1 MPNILDLSARLSADV
16 RPFVNSM
23 GSSAQASSSTFQ
35 SIAQAATMYLG
46 GRGLLG
52 TLNRA
57 NEAFMSFEQ
66 SLADASAIS
75 TLSVKEIGNALL
87 DLDNVFGRVSKASA
101 SMYRILSSGFS
112 KLDATQLVEF
122 QKAVGV
128 SAKVIRADLYNTAD
142 VMTTIA
148 NAYQLNIDEIKKLQ
162 DWFYITVREGK
173 AQGQD
178 LARTLGLVINSASE
192 AGVSLNELGAAI
204 AVLSRTQSV
213 SQSMIGL
220 NQMLNAFIKPTL
232 QAQAAARKWGIE
244 LNATALQTRGLT
256 SFLTELHE
264 KVGGNVEALE
274 AMFGNIRAGRAILSL
289 TGKQFQNYL
298 NVLNTYNTEEGG
310 GAEAFAKQIDTLQN
324 AYERFQA
331 QQEKTLIQIGED
343 WEGVRKVV
351 YRTGES
357 MLKAFSDTSAFSR
370 WTIYFAGI
378 GLAVKN
384 IISVVRNLKNS
395 IDGTTR
401 SVDRL
406 ASAFTRAALSSH
418 GMDSGMYLGARP
430 DTIALR
436 KKIDTAVRTVTGS
449 QTPLQAKYDAF
460 IRQANPWGFKSATG
474 INPKYNPYAF
484 IAQNTL
490 SPLVAD
496 HRAIAAQM
504 AEEAMSNYFIKYK
517 DKVDPNT
524 GAVVDW
530 YVKNAKTGF
539 VYKRTWNQLKAN
551 MTDNI
556 FIQNEKAMNAVRTDI
571 VEAIRVL
578 GGAKG
583 TEAQILQDATNRVNA
598 FYSGRRGYR
607 YGTISGMTSGE
618 RLMRMK
624 NISPLSFRGQF
635 GIGLSN
641 FGKGWNTFTT
651 TLGENMGKVFTAVAT
666 VSMVSAVA
674 EWGYRFGKAAG
685 EQLELSETG
694 FFRRLGGWLANLTN
708 GSIQHMDYKD
718 AERAGYQ
725 NEIYTTQGRY
735 QQAVKRARTVG
746 MEEGKIAEFELN
758 FMKILTDNDDL
769 ESSSTQLR
777 DLVNDFIAQ
786 IDALNSAIERANK
799 FEKERQEILKPY
811 EGKTVNDIITTQQKA
826 DIQKLVTDFGKFEKE
841 TDSVRLAREVFNAN
855 GDARYMADALDRL
868 RYQGYSE
875 AFGDVEYSDA
885 SKRVADFQS
894 AYNKLVQGSIVES
907 IINGSIGLN
916 DIRDRISQATD
927 IRHAFTW
934 FKDGKIYDTGEQGG
948 HILDVNM
955 LNDIV
960 KLFENNPNN
969 IEDAKKELLINVVRP
984 YAASVFTQLLTDINT
999 AAADIGEEVIDI
1011 EDLGLDVET
1020 NEGLRYEKAKRS
1032 TAKAETLKKGYTKWL
1047 EDAMAERAKARQ
1059 KIIDDILQANFGMP
1073 IEEVEK
1079 EADAQMKL
1087 FDKTFIP
1094 QADTERTKV
1103 LRAEQT
1109 AQSQQEQAFKT
1120 SLKNL
1125 QTSFNNMVERIFNSG
1140 DIANAMN
1147 EYRGAYL
1154 DYVDSVRELFDK
1166 YEKTEDEIAQEMKEL
1181 SDDYIKGLTN
1191 LVDAFEDDR
1200 DLELQLREARG
1211 KVSYDTAFQ
1220 ERLKLYEDLITEYD
1234 SLLNSGTLNENE
1246 ARDIRNAKIRTQIK
1260 KTEMDTED
1268 LNRSLGSRLSDRLDR
1283 IQLQNVRKRITDSE
1297 SSRRK
1302 IRVYQ
1307 DAVELLNGELRSIE
1321 DKNSEYYLELLR
1333 KRREFLIKITEEQ
1346 QSLQN
1351 YTHAL
1356 REQLMGTL
1364 SDVISGNL
1372 KNGRLTN
1379 YGIQHAMNLL
1389 SRLSPRFQFD
1399 VGGASLQDVMRNARA
1414 RYSGYTPDVSR
1425 AMQQQRRLSEIMDA
1439 YITAK
1444 QYEDAG
1450 IGKNVQTIV
1459 TIMGKRQPLYLN

>member
-331 QQEKTLIQIGED
+331 QQEKTLIQVGED
-343 WEGVRKVV
+343 WEGVRKVI

-384 IISVVRNLKNS
+384 IIGVVRNLKNS

-406 ASAFTRAALSSH
+406 ASAFTRASLSSH
-418 GMDSGMYLGARP
+418 GMGGGIYSGVRP
-430 DTIALR
+430 DTISLR
-436 KKIDTAVRTVTGS
+436 KKIETAVRSVTGS

-460 IRQANPWGFKSATG
+460 IRQANPWGFRSAAG

-490 SPLVAD
+490 SPFVAE
-496 HRAIAAQM
+496 HRARAAQM
-504 AEEAMSNYFIKYK
+504 AEAAIGNYFVKHK
-517 DKVDPNT
+517 DIVDPNT
-524 GAVVDW
+524 GAVTDW
-530 YVKNAKTGF
+530 SVKNAQTGF
-539 VYKRTWNQLKAN
+539 VYKRTWNQLKRN
-551 MTDNI
+551 MTNSI
-556 FIQNEKAMNAVRTDI
+556 FIQNEKAMNAARTDI
-571 VEAIRVL
+571 ASAIRVL

-583 TEAQILQDATNRVNA
+583 TEAQILQDATDRINA
-598 FYSGRRGYR
+598 FYSGKRGHR
-607 YGTISGMTSGE
+607 FGTVSNMTSGE

-624 NISPLSFRGQF
+624 HISPLSAKF
-635 GIGLSN
+635 GIGMSN
-641 FGKGWNTFTT
+641 LGKGWSTFTT
-651 TLGENMGKVFTAVAT
+651 TLGESMGKAFTAVTA
-666 VSMVSAVA
+666 VSMGVSVA
-674 EWGYRFGKAAG
+674 EWGYRFGEAVS
-685 EQLELSETG
+685 EQFELSETG
-694 FFRRLGGWLANLTN
+694 LFRRLGGWLAKYWDGWLPNFS
-708 GSIQHMDYKD
+708 GSSLQHMDYKD
-718 AERAGYQ
+718 AEREAFQ
-725 NEIYTTQGRY
+725 TQISNTRGQY
-735 QQAVKRARTVG
+735 QQAIKRARTAG

-769 ESSSTQLR
+769 ESASTQLR
-777 DLVNDFIAQ
+777 DLVNNFVAQ

-799 FEKERQEILKPY
+799 FEKERQEILKQY
-811 EGKTVNDIITTQQKA
+811 EGKSIKDIIATQQRA
-826 DIQKLVTDFGKFEKE
+826 SILNRLTDFDKFEKDPDVLRIAKEAVDTLSSGGEWKPSSSDVAKITDGKGGLSQGFVE
-841 TDSVRLAREVFNAN
+841 TINHIIKTQVAKGIFDGNISIKQLREMYDKSFYYVPGSGMQQAEMTLGWLKNGKLSDQKSEGGISLDTSVVKNILDAFDAN
-855 GDARYMADALDRL
+855 PTDNE
-868 RYQGYSE
+868 E
-875 AFGDVEYSDA
+875 AVKDVLVNLIRPVVA
-885 SKRVADFQS
+885 SK
-894 AYNKLVQGSIVES
+894 
-907 IINGSIGLN
+907 
-916 DIRDRISQATD
+916 
-927 IRHAFTW
+927 FT
-934 FKDGKIYDTGEQGG
+934 
-948 HILDVNM
+948 
-955 LNDIV
+955 
-960 KLFENNPNN
+960 
-969 IEDAKKELLINVVRP
+969 ELLDNVNDLV
-984 YAASVFTQLLTDINT
+984 
-999 AAADIGEEVIDI
+999 ADIGEDILSI
-1011 EDLGLDVET
+1011 EDLPLDVET
-1020 NEGLRYEKAKRS
+1020 SESLYAEKAKRS
-1032 TAKAETLKKGYTKWL
+1032 RAIADTLERKYRVALGHAL
-1047 EDAMAERAKARQ
+1047 QERELIIDAVRAKILATMP
-1059 KIIDDILQANFGMP
+1059 DIP
-1073 IEEVEK
+1073 IEEIDNEVQR
-1079 EADAQMKL
+1079 QMEQY
-1087 FDKTFIP
+1087 DKTFI
-1094 QADTERTKV
+1094 ANIATAREKV
-1103 LRAEQT
+1103 LRASQT
-1109 AQSQQEQAFKT
+1109 ATTQEEKADSIRVGKVGDRLTGRLNQIEMLSIRGRISASDESKRKMLAYKKAVDGYNRELKIISKKDSDAYKQT
-1120 SLKNL
+1120 AKMRDEALKN
-1125 QTSFNNMVERIFNSG
+1125 M
-1140 DIANAMN
+1140 
-1147 EYRGAYL
+1147 YREQINL
-1154 DYVDSVRELFDK
+1154 INIRSV
-1166 YEKTEDEIAQEMKEL
+1166 A
-1181 SDDYIKGLTN
+1181 
-1191 LVDAFEDDR
+1191 
-1200 DLELQLREARG
+1200 
-1211 KVSYDTAFQ
+1211 
-1220 ERLKLYEDLITEYD
+1220 
-1234 SLLNSGTLNENE
+1234 
-1246 ARDIRNAKIRTQIK
+1246 
-1260 KTEMDTED
+1260 
-1268 LNRSLGSRLSDRLDR
+1268 
-1283 IQLQNVRKRITDSE
+1283 
-1297 SSRRK
+1297 
-1302 IRVYQ
+1302 
-1307 DAVELLNGELRSIE
+1307 
-1321 DKNSEYYLELLR
+1321 
-1333 KRREFLIKITEEQ
+1333 
-1346 QSLQN
+1346 
-1351 YTHAL
+1351 
-1356 REQLMGTL
+1356 REQLMGAL
-1364 SDVISGNL
+1364 GNVVSGNL

-1414 RYSGYTPDVSR
+1414 RYSGSTPDVSR